1 MKKTFSLLACLVCYI
16 MVCAQLSE
24 QQIDSVL
31 KSFNQIKEDT
41 SRADMY
47 KKIGMSYMYKNP
59 QKAEEFLIKAYN
71 YPLPYSIKEQNIKMM
86 AAGLLINVNAAKKDV
101 QQKWINA
108 AYSLLL
114 KATDADA
121 VEYTLEALSIYHNN
135 SGRYDS
141 SIFYGQKGIHLWDSL
156 QKPENTIRGY
166 FGIANTYQLMHLHEQ
181 ALQNMRTVMSVGKMS
196 ETENNRYIVSVY
208 RFFAQV
214 HFALKQFD
222 SSLYY
227 IQRALPIAEKQ
238 GNTEGVI
245 ELLINKMFILVD
257 TKKFAGIYPL
267 ATQSLAL
274 AKTVNYQN
282 AFPQVSYALAY
293 YFTNVKLKDSAM
305 YYAQASQ
312 KGFENTVLDPETAT
326 RNYGMWSDVY
336 AGFGDYKMAHLYKDS
351 QLVAL
356 QKRYDT
362 EVNQVALDKQTKY
375 ETVKKE
381 EKITK
386 LNQVTAQQRKIQ
398 WLIGAGLLLAIVA
411 AAFAFNSYRNKKKT
425 AEVLEQSN
433 KEKEVF
439 LKEIHH
445 RVKNNLQIISSLL
458 YMQFKDNKDEKMLA
472 QLKQAQE
479 RIKSMALVHNKLY
492 ETSDVVHV
500 YLKEYIA
507 DLATGILSSNT
518 PAGKNI
524 SLHIAEEKP
533 VSLSLDTSISLGLML
548 NELITNSCKYA
559 FANKEQ
565 GNISIS
571 ITQQSNN
578 QYTLQVKDDGSGL
591 PQDFEQRNSLGV
603 RLIKNMARQ
612 LQGNVT
618 FINNEGTTVK
628 ILFTD
633 VIAA

>member
-1 MKKTFSLLACLVCYI
+1 MKFFLSILACMACWL
-16 MVCAQLSE
+16 MMNAQFSE
-24 QQIDSVL
+24 RQIDSVL
-31 KSFNQIKEDT
+31 KKFDQIKEDT
-41 SRADMY
+41 SKADMY

-59 QKAEEFLIKAYN
+59 QKAEEFLVKAFN

-86 AAGLLINVNAAKKDV
+86 AAALLINVSVAQKNT
-101 QQKWINA
+101 QQKWITA
-108 AYSLLL
+108 AFSLLQH
-114 KATDADA
+114 ATDADA
-121 VEYTLEALSIYHNN
+121 VEYGLEALSIYHNN

-141 SIFYGQKGIHLWDSL
+141 SIFYGQKGVHLWDSL
-156 QKPENTIRGY
+156 KKPENTVRGY
-166 FGIANTYQLMHLHEQ
+166 FGIANTYQQMHLHEQ
-181 ALQNMRTVMSVGKMS
+181 ALQNMRNVVSLGKM
-196 ETENNRYIVSVY
+196 TENENDRYIVAVY

-214 HFALKQFD
+214 HFTLKQYD

-238 GNTEGVI
+238 GNTEGII
-245 ELLINKMFILVD
+245 ELLINKMYILVD

-267 ATQSLAL
+267 AKQSLAM
-274 AKTVNYQN
+274 AKSVNYQN
-282 AFPQVSYALAY
+282 AFPHVSYALAY
-293 YFTNVKLKDSAM
+293 YFTNAKRRDSAM

-312 KGFENTVLDPETAT
+312 KSFENTVLDQETT
-326 RNYGMWSDVY
+326 IRNYGMWSDVY
-336 AGFGDYKMAHLYKDS
+336 AGFDDYKMAHLYKDS
-351 QLVAL
+351 QMVAL

-362 EVNQVALDKQTKY
+362 EVNQVALEKQTKF
-375 ETVKKE
+375 ETAQKE
-381 EKITK
+381 QKITE
-386 LNQVTAQQRKIQ
+386 LNEVAVQQRKIQ
-398 WLIGAGLLLAIVA
+398 WLIGAGFLLAIVA
-411 AAFAFNSYRNKKKT
+411 AAFAFRSYRIKKKS
-425 AEVLEQSN
+425 AEVFEQSN

-565 GNISIS
+565 GNISIN
-571 ITQQSNN
+571 IKAQSAN
-578 QYTLQVKDDGSGL
+578 QYTLQVTDDGSGL
-591 PQDFEQRNSLGV
+591 PKDFEQKNSLGV
-603 RLIKNMARQ
+603 RLVKNLARQ
-612 LQGNVT
+612 LGGTVNFT
-618 FINNEGTTVK
+618 NDNGTTVLINFK
-628 ILFTD
+628 D
-633 VIAA
+633 AAAA